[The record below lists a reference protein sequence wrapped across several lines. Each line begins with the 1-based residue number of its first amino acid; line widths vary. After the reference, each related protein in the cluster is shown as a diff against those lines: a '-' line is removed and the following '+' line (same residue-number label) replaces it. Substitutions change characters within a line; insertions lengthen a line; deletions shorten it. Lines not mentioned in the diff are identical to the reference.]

1 VRSRPFFMPAKE
13 VNGLVLWTLVTV
25 GYVAPALV
33 GGIGLGHTGDVATRL
48 GRAAGRTT

>member
-1 VRSRPFFMPAKE
+1 MPAKE
-13 VNGLVLWTLVTV
+13 VNGLVLWMLVTV

-48 GRAAGRTT
+48 GGAAGRTT